1 LTSTPDGYVS
11 FPFYALHFFTTSS
24 TLAKAG
30 VVAKRRLHVLITNK
44 SRSYSPL
51 HFTVHSE
58 CLGYEL
64 DVRRIVVQFPPG
76 GTDILLLA
84 KVETSSSTHPFATER
99 VSGNPSS
106 RAKRLGHEA
115 DLSSSGGQIKN
126 AWSYTST
133 LAYVFTE
140 WCLMVHRGNI
150 TSSTYTQYTMHSKT
164 SSHDEVIQHAV
175 RSTVCYNATGRNCGM
190 GR

>member
-1 LTSTPDGYVS
+1 M
-11 FPFYALHFFTTSS
+11 
-24 TLAKAG
+24 
-30 VVAKRRLHVLITNK
+30 VAKRKPHVLNTK
-44 SRSYSPL
+44 KPRPYSPL
-51 HFTVHSE
+51 QFTVK

-84 KVETSSSTHPFATER
+84 NVETRSCANPLATER

-133 LAYVFTE
+133 PAYVFIE
-140 WCLMVHRGNI
+140 WYLMVHRDNL
-150 TSSTYTQYTMHSKT
+150 TSGTYAQYTMHSKT
-164 SSHDEVIQHAV
+164 SSHDEAKQHAV
-175 RSTVCYNATGRNCGM
+175 RSTVCYNAIGRNCRM